1 MEYLFPLF
9 KKDKSSGRF
18 VSLSG
23 LRTGNVINEW
33 RKPEFSGNYFNKS
46 IKVDEIAVE
55 SVCQHR
61 KERLW
66 LFIVAKYIDHDILMS
81 APRCNHFWYGSWLLH
96 LTVGLCEAYR
106 STGWASAFWTVSIA
120 VIILLST
127 ATLQALLW
135 LCFFCFCFCRA
146 SIYLSY
152 HLINPL
158 NPKSD
163 QHLIS
168 PFSITPESHIN
179 VIRVKE
185 IITRKGTFQ

>member
-1 MEYLFPLF
+1 M
-9 KKDKSSGRF
+9 
-18 VSLSG
+18 
-23 LRTGNVINEW
+23 GNVLNEW
-33 RKPEFSGNYFNKS
+33 RKPEFSSNYFNKS

-66 LFIVAKYIDHDILMS
+66 LFIVAKYIHHDILIS
-81 APRCNHFWYGSWLLH
+81 APRCIVTLCYIKLL
-96 LTVGLCEAYR
+96 VFVR
-106 STGWASAFWTVSIA
+106 PTGRLNERQLLKHWASLWWFGFQP
-120 VIILLST
+120 LPCRLS
-127 ATLQALLW
+127 
-135 LCFFCFCFCRA
+135 CGCVFCFCFCGA

-168 PFSITPESHIN
+168 PFSITPESHIK